1 MDMLSIFSLFF
12 IYLRS
17 KIYFY
22 WEEKKVFRLFYPCHL
37 FQKCDLA
44 MKEAYRF
51 YNPFTISKNFLR
63 KKGEKEINV
72 YGEIP
77 LTSLL
82 KIAQECEIMLYDH
95 VFELGCGRG
104 RSAFF
109 LRSLLQCR
117 VTAVDFIPFFI
128 LRAQKIV
135 ETFNI
140 KHLTFVCDDI
150 LHVALEEATCIY
162 LYGTC
167 LSDKLITQLCGSFLS
182 LPTNTKII
190 TLSYPLKEYHKE
202 FKIIK
207 QFTVTVP
214 WGNID
219 VFLNQKL

>member
-1 MDMLSIFSLFF
+1 MLSIFSLFS

-22 WEEKKVFRLFYPCHL
+22 GEEKKVFQLFYHCHL

-51 YNPFTISKNFLR
+51 CNPFTVSKKFLR

-82 KIAQECEIMLYDH
+82 KIAQECEIRPYDH

-104 RSAFF
+104 RAAFF
-109 LRSLLQCR
+109 LRSFLNCK

-128 LRAQKIV
+128 ARAQKIV
-135 ETFNI
+135 ERFKI
-140 KHLTFVCDDI
+140 EHLTFICDDI
-150 LHVALEEATCIY
+150 LHIDLEEATCIY

-167 LSDKLITQLCGSFLS
+167 LSDTLIAQLGGSFLS
-182 LPTNTKII
+182 LPAKVKII
-190 TLSYPLKEYHKE
+190 TLSYPLKDYHKE
-202 FKIIK
+202 FEIIK
-207 QFTVTVP
+207 QFTVAVP

>member
-1 MDMLSIFSLFF
+1 
-12 IYLRS
+12 
-17 KIYFY
+17 
-22 WEEKKVFRLFYPCHL
+22 
-37 FQKCDLA
+37 

-51 YNPFTISKNFLR
+51 CNPFTISKNFLR

-82 KIAQECEIMLYDH
+82 KIAQECEIVPHDH

-104 RSAFF
+104 RAAFF
-109 LRSLLQCR
+109 LRNLFCCR

-128 LRAQKIV
+128 LKAQKIV
-135 ETFNI
+135 EMFNVE
-140 KHLTFVCDDI
+140 HLTFVCDDI
-150 LHVALEEATCIY
+150 LQIALQDATCIY

-167 LSDKLITQLCGSFLS
+167 LSDKLITQLCESFLS
-182 LPTNTKII
+182 LSTKVKII
-190 TLSYPLKEYHKE
+190 TLSYPLKDYHKE

-207 QFTVTVP
+207 QFTVSVP
-214 WGNID
+214 WGSID